1 VVAFV
6 VVVVGAI
13 VVVVV
18 VDAFVVG
25 VVVVVVAFVV
35 EVVVVVDAFVV
46 GVTDVAFLARVVHD
60 MSERDSD
67 SISRT
72 DEKTITKR
80 FLSFII
86 PPF

>member
-1 VVAFV
+1 VV
-6 VVVVGAI
+6 

-25 VVVVVVAFVV
+25 V
-35 EVVVVVDAFVV
+35 VVVVVDAFVV